1 MLVYMVISMLT
12 EHEGKELVK
21 LARLTVESYIS
32 QTDFEHEVNPIGI
45 RAGAFVSLFTYR
57 DVGRQELRGCIG
69 FPYAD
74 NDLNH
79 TIRAASIAA
88 ATCDP
93 RFKSIT
99 IDELC
104 GIVFEVSIL
113 TNPTEIIVDRPDD
126 YLSTIRLGI
135 DGLVLNSHY
144 GSGLLLPQV
153 PLEQE
158 WGVEEFLTNLCRKA
172 GAPPDIWRLTQAKLY
187 KFQALVFRELEP
199 SGNIIKIGLHD

>member
-1 MLVYMVISMLT
+1 MVISMLT
-12 EHEGKELVK
+12 EHEGKKLVK

-32 QTDFEHEVNPIGI
+32 QTEFEYEINPIGI

-74 NDLNH
+74 KDLNH
-79 TIRAASIAA
+79 TIRVASIAA

-104 GIVFEVSIL
+104 SIVFEISIL

-126 YLSTIRLGI
+126 YLDTIRLGI

-144 GSGLLLPQV
+144 GSGLFLPQV

-158 WGVEEFLTNLCRKA
+158 WGVEEFLTNLCYKA
-172 GAPPDIWRLTQAKLY
+172 GAPPDIWRLAQAKLY
-187 KFQALVFRELEP
+187 KFQALVFRELKP